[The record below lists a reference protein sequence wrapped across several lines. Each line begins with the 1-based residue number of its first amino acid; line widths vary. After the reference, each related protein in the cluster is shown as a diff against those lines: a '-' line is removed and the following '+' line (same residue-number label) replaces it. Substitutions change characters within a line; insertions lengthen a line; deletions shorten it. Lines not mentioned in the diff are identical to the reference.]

1 MRYSRAL
8 KLDSKRIIIFGQK
21 LEPQAIVFC
30 LPKNIM
36 NVFDISDE
44 SFGNFMN
51 VYVTTLKV
59 ERVGFVNDNMYK
71 AKKKLLITKI
81 HSRSVK
87 K

>member
-1 MRYSRAL
+1 MES
-8 KLDSKRIIIFGQK
+8 
-21 LEPQAIVFC
+21 QAIVFC

-59 ERVGFVNDNMYK
+59 KRVVFVNDNMYNRVDMVGTNHNK
-71 AKKKLLITKI
+71 VPTQ
-81 HSRSVK
+81 
-87 K
+87 

>member
-1 MRYSRAL
+1 MVGIGL
-8 KLDSKRIIIFGQK
+8 KLDSKNIITFGQK
-21 LEPQAIVFC
+21 LEPQVIVFC

-59 ERVGFVNDNMYK
+59 ERVGFVNDNM
-71 AKKKLLITKI
+71 
-81 HSRSVK
+81 
-87 K
+87 

>member
-59 ERVGFVNDNMYK
+59 EPERVGFVFVNDNMYK
-71 AKKKLLITKI
+71 AQKTF
-81 HSRSVK
+81 
-87 K
+87 